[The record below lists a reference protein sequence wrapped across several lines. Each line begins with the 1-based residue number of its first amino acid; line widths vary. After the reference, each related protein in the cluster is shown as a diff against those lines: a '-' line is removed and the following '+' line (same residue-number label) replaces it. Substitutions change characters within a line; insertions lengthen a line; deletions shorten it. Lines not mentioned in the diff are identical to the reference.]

1 MRELRNIVIFAEV
14 ANCGSFSKAAK
25 NLGLT
30 PSAISMS
37 IQKLESI
44 LGARLLNR
52 TTRQLQLTA
61 EGAAFL
67 TPAQEGLNK
76 IDEAMDLFDKSGGE
90 LGGALSISMVTAF
103 GRSVVLPVLA
113 EFIEQHPDIQL
124 DLRFN
129 DLMPDL
135 IREHLDV
142 GMRYGEPNEVSYTG
156 RFLCSPALVMVASP
170 GYLAKKGN
178 PAVPGDLYQHDVI
191 NVRLSDG
198 QQSPW
203 HIGPRIDAD
212 ADEHDVLEFPAKGKL
227 TVSDHFGGLMDM
239 ARAGLGIT
247 LIQVSSAMPS
257 LLNGDLKVVLPD
269 YEVQSNE
276 AGKIYIL
283 YPNRKYLPARV
294 RAFIDF
300 LLAVRQRDG
309 WGTLD
314 RASLKRYAVQQP

>member
-67 TPAQEGLNK
+67 KPAQEGLNK
-76 IDEAMDLFDKSGGE
+76 IDEAMDLFDRSGGE
-90 LGGALSISMVTAF
+90 LGGLLSVSMVTAF

-135 IREHLDV
+135 IKEHLDV

-170 GYLAKKGN
+170 EYLKRKGN
-178 PAVPGDLYQHDVI
+178 PTSLSELREHDVI
-191 NVRLSDG
+191 NIRLSDG
-198 QQSPW
+198 HQSPW
-203 HIGPRIDAD
+203 RIGPRIDAEP
-212 ADEHDVLEFPAKGKL
+212 ADQEVLDFPTTGKL
-227 TVSDHFGGLMDM
+227 TVSDHFGGIMDM
-239 ARAGLGIT
+239 AKAGLGIT
-247 LIQVSSAMPS
+247 LLQASSAMPS
-257 LLNGDLKVVLPD
+257 FIRGDLKVVLPD
-269 YEVQSNE
+269 YDVQSNE

-300 LLAVRQRDG
+300 LLMVRQRDG
-309 WGTLD
+309 WGTFD
-314 RASLKRYAVQQP
+314 RASLKQYALQ